1 MKKNKK
7 VIIIL
12 SILIIIIILNIAGI
26 IFFRSKT
33 NNTSENTTIVE
44 KYDVIYEGG
53 LKVNTSEE
61 VAKSKKFNTLDI
73 RNGLSTL
80 IADITN
86 NTNEATEG
94 QTANIEILDENN
106 NVIETIVAEILPLK
120 PGKTTQL
127 NVNIT
132 TDIAGAYD
140 FRITKKYKREQIREK
155 RTRNN

>member
-12 SILIIIIILNIAGI
+12 SILIIIIILILIIAGI

-61 VAKSKKFNTLDI
+61 VAKSKKFNTC

-106 NVIETIVAEILPLK
+106 NVIETIAAEILPLK

-140 FRITKKYKREQIREK
+140 FRITKK
-155 RTRNN
+155 

>member
-12 SILIIIIILNIAGI
+12 SILIIIIILIIAGI

-73 RNGLSTL
+73 SNARLSCRNGLSTL

-86 NTNEATEG
+86 NTNEATEE
-94 QTANIEILDENN
+94 QTANVEILDENN

-140 FRITKKYKREQIREK
+140 FRITKK
-155 RTRNN
+155 

>member
-1 MKKNKK
+1 MH
-7 VIIIL
+7 V
-12 SILIIIIILNIAGI
+12 
-26 IFFRSKT
+26 
-33 NNTSENTTIVE
+33 
-44 KYDVIYEGG
+44 YH
-53 LKVNTSEE
+53 
-61 VAKSKKFNTLDI
+61 
-73 RNGLSTL
+73 GLSTL

-140 FRITKKYKREQIREK
+140 FRITKK
-155 RTRNN
+155 

>member
-12 SILIIIIILNIAGI
+12 SILIIIIILIIAGI

-73 RNGLSTL
+73 SM
-80 IADITN
+80 
-86 NTNEATEG
+86 
-94 QTANIEILDENN
+94 Q
-106 NVIETIVAEILPLK
+106 K
-120 PGKTTQL
+120 W
-127 NVNIT
+127 
-132 TDIAGAYD
+132 
-140 FRITKKYKREQIREK
+140 TKHINCRYNK
-155 RTRNN
+155 